1 MARKKKHAE
10 HVNHERWLVSY
21 ADFITL
27 LFAFFVVM
35 FAVSQVDSKKVG
47 RFTEAFSKAVGIDVF
62 PMSGQSLMS
71 GGRTPDESAGQAEQ
85 GIESVID
92 ELKKTLAQMSDRKND
107 ELKGLQVIKL
117 RNELVLRL
125 PEGVFF
131 DSGDARVK
139 ETTSRMLKVLLPE
152 LKKRPV
158 EVRIEGHTDN
168 RPISSGRFRSNWEL
182 STARASAV
190 LERFFQEGMPPDR
203 TSIAGYGEYRPIAD
217 NATEEGR
224 KQNRRVDL
232 VVTAIVE
239 TPVEKATEAAGD
251 TTAEPESDK
260 APEKAAEKAP
270 EKAAENAADDT
281 EGQAEDKTD
290 EKTEDKTDDKAA
302 EKAVDKPSE
311 KSHEK
316 AADKPSGKTTL
327 KAADKIDDK
336 VAVKATKKTTED
348 EQHP

>member
-1 MARKKKHAE
+1 
-10 HVNHERWLVSY
+10 
-21 ADFITL
+21 
-27 LFAFFVVM
+27 
-35 FAVSQVDSKKVG
+35 VSQVDSKKVG

-71 GGRTPDESAGQAEQ
+71 GGRTPDESSGQAEQ

-92 ELKKTLAQMSDRKND
+92 ELKKTLARMSDSQND

-139 ETTSRMLKVLLPE
+139 ESTSRMLKVLLPE

-168 RPISSGRFRSNWEL
+168 RPISTGRFRSNWEL

-190 LERFFQEGMPPDR
+190 MERFFAEGMPPDR
-203 TSIAGYGEYRPIAD
+203 VSIAGYGEYRPIAG
-217 NATEEGR
+217 NSTEEGR

-239 TPVEKATEAAGD
+239 TPVENGDTEAEKPADNGSEKTAESDDDKAGD
-251 TTAEPESDK
+251 K
-260 APEKAAEKAP
+260 AKEKALDKAEKA
-270 EKAAENAADDT
+270 
-281 EGQAEDKTD
+281 
-290 EKTEDKTDDKAA
+290 DKAA
-302 EKAVDKPSE
+302 ERTQAKATE
-311 KSHEK
+311 KTAEK
-316 AADKPSGKTTL
+316 AHDKSTEKADDETDDQ
-327 KAADKIDDK
+327 ADDK
-336 VAVKATKKTTED
+336 TAEKVAEKTAKKSNED
-348 EQHP
+348 GPQP